1 MKKFSL
7 RVHPLFLLTGIVYL
21 IAGRGFAFLASLS
34 AALVHEVAHAR
45 MADIRGYKM
54 RRIVL
59 MPYGA
64 VLKGGEDISRSDSL
78 LIALAGPIVSLLF
91 AIVTVA
97 LWWLI
102 PEAYHYTLD
111 FMQANLML
119 ALFNMI
125 PVFPLDGARVALSL
139 SKKKMKTLRALR
151 ISGIVFSVILLALS
165 IVSAFF
171 EFNLSLGVMAVFLMC
186 GAISGTEKEMYV
198 HIMSN
203 VAFVK
208 STVDAIEFSH
218 IGISEDAELFRFL
231 EVVKSNRIV
240 TFHILDRDMKEI
252 DVLGESEIKDI
263 VMNNELSTRYKDVRR
278 EYR

>member
-1 MKKFSL
+1 MKNFSL

-139 SKKKMKTLRALR
+139 
-151 ISGIVFSVILLALS
+151 
-165 IVSAFF
+165 
-171 EFNLSLGVMAVFLMC
+171 
-186 GAISGTEKEMYV
+186 
-198 HIMSN
+198 
-203 VAFVK
+203 
-208 STVDAIEFSH
+208 
-218 IGISEDAELFRFL
+218 
-231 EVVKSNRIV
+231 
-240 TFHILDRDMKEI
+240 
-252 DVLGESEIKDI
+252 
-263 VMNNELSTRYKDVRR
+263 
-278 EYR
+278 